1 LVNEGK
7 ITPRQAEL
15 AEQVPMADDLTVEAD
30 SGGHTDNRP
39 LAGLLPSLI
48 ALRDETQEKNTFP
61 TQVRIGAAGGIGTP
75 AAALGAFAMGAEYI
89 VTGSINQSCLE
100 AGTSPR
106 VKEALAQAAAT
117 DVMMS
122 PSADMFEMGVKVQ
135 VLKRGTMFPMRAQ
148 KLYEIYTSYESID
161 DIEPAVQQEL
171 EEKFFKM
178 KLEEIWEECVRFFS
192 ERDPSQLAKAADNP
206 KRKMGLIFRWYLG
219 LATHWGIQGN
229 PERVMDYQVW
239 CGPAMGSFNDWTRG
253 TSLEKPA
260 NRGVVRIAEEIMNG
274 TAYLYR
280 LVDLRMQGL
289 NVPSS
294 WNQYLE

>member
-1 LVNEGK
+1 
-7 ITPRQAEL
+7 
-15 AEQVPMADDLTVEAD
+15 
-30 SGGHTDNRP
+30 
-39 LAGLLPSLI
+39 
-48 ALRDETQEKNTFP
+48 LRDEIQEKNHYAA
-61 TQVRIGAAGGIGTP
+61 QIRVGAAGGIGTP

-89 VTGSINQSCLE
+89 VTGSINQSSLE

-106 VKEALAQAAAT
+106 VKDALAQAAAT

-161 DIEPAVQQEL
+161 NIEPQMRQEL
-171 EEKFFKM
+171 EEKIFKM
-178 KLEEIWEECVRFFS
+178 KLDEIWEECVRFFS
-192 ERDPSQLAKAADNP
+192 ERDPSQLDKAAENP

-219 LATHWGIQGN
+219 LATHWGIQGV

-253 TSLEKPA
+253 TSLEDPA
-260 NRGVVRIAEEIMNG
+260 ERGVVRVAEEIMKG

-280 LVDLRMQGL
+280 LVDIRMQGL